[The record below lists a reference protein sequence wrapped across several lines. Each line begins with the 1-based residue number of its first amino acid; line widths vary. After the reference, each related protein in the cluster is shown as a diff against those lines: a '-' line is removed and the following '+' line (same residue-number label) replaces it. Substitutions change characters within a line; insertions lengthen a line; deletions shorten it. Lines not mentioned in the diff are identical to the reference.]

1 MSKKALL
8 EINDLLVAFGGFIAI
23 DHVSLSV
30 LHGEI
35 RCIIGPN
42 GAGKTTLLDAICG
55 KTQASQGSIFFAGIR
70 IDNESEF
77 KRTRLGMG
85 RKFQTPSVYDDLTVY
100 QNIQIS
106 VPKGQS
112 MLSAIFNQ
120 DDQFDDEIQAV
131 AVTTNLENLLTTQA
145 GTLSHG
151 QKQWLEIAM
160 LLVQHPKLLLLDE
173 PVAGMSLKE
182 RDQTVDLIQRISATQ
197 AIVVIEHDMDFVKKL
212 SGNVTVLH
220 QGAILCEGSIE
231 QVQIDPR
238 VREVYLGD

>member
-1 MSKKALL
+1 MSGKSLL
-8 EINDLLVAFGGFIAI
+8 EVRDLVVSFGGFVAI
-23 DHVSLSV
+23 DHVNLTV
-30 LHGEI
+30 QKGEI

-55 KTQASQGSIFFAGIR
+55 KTPATQGSVYFQGIR
-70 IDNESEF
+70 INLESEF
-77 KRTRLGMG
+77 KRTRMGMG
-85 RKFQTPSVYDDLTVY
+85 RKFQTPSVYEDLTVY

-112 MLSAIFNQ
+112 MLYAIFNR
-120 DDQFDDEIQAV
+120 DDQFNQEIMEV
-131 AVTTNLENLLTTQA
+131 AQTTNLGTMLDVQA

-182 RDQTVDLIQRISATQ
+182 RDQTVDLIKRISIIQ

-231 QVQIDPR
+231 QVQADPR

>member
-1 MSKKALL
+1 MSNQALL
-8 EINDLLVAFGGFIAI
+8 EVRDLLVRFGGFVAI
-23 DHVSLSV
+23 DHVNLTVQS
-30 LHGEI
+30 GEI

-55 KTQASQGSIFFAGIR
+55 KTPATQGSIFFKGIR
-70 IDNESEF
+70 IDSESEF
-77 KRTRLGMG
+77 KRTRMGMG

-112 MLSAIFNQ
+112 MLSAIFNS
-120 DDQFDDEIQAV
+120 DDQFNQEILEV
-131 AVTTNLENLLTTQA
+131 AQTTNLVNMLDVQA

-160 LLVQHPKLLLLDE
+160 LLVQRPQLLLLDE

-182 RDQTVDLIQRISATQ
+182 RDQTVDLIQRISAIQ

-220 QGAILCEGSIE
+220 QGAILCEGLIE
-231 QVQIDPR
+231 QIQADPR

>member
-1 MSKKALL
+1 MSNQPLM
-8 EINDLLVAFGGFIAI
+8 EVRDLVVSFGGFVAI
-23 DHVSLSV
+23 DHVNLIIQK
-30 LHGEI
+30 GEI

-55 KTQASQGSIFFAGIR
+55 KTQANQGSIFFNGQQ
-70 IDNESEF
+70 IDSESEF
-77 KRTRLGMG
+77 RRTRMGMG

-112 MLSAIFNQ
+112 MFSAIFNS
-120 DDQFDDEIQAV
+120 DDQFNQEIIDV
-131 AVTTNLENLLTTQA
+131 AKTTNLVNTLNVSA

-160 LLVQHPKLLLLDE
+160 LLVQHPQLLLLDE

-182 RDQTVDLIQRISATQ
+182 RDQTVDLIQHISAIQ

-212 SGNVTVLH
+212 SAKVTVLH
-220 QGAILCEGSIE
+220 QGAILCEGLIE
-231 QVQIDPR
+231 QIQADPR

>member
-1 MSKKALL
+1 M
-8 EINDLLVAFGGFIAI
+8 LVAFGGFIAI

-160 LLVQHPKLLLLDE
+160 LLVQHPQLLLLDE

>member
-1 MSKKALL
+1 MSNQPLM
-8 EINDLLVAFGGFIAI
+8 EVRDLVVSFGGFVAI
-23 DHVSLSV
+23 DYVNLIIQK
-30 LHGEI
+30 GEI

-55 KTQASQGSIFFAGIR
+55 KTQANQGSIFFNGQQ
-70 IDNESEF
+70 IDSESEF
-77 KRTRLGMG
+77 RRTRMGMG

-112 MLSAIFNQ
+112 MFSAIFNS
-120 DDQFDDEIQAV
+120 DDQFNQEIIDV
-131 AVTTNLENLLTTQA
+131 AKTTNLVNTLNVSA

-160 LLVQHPKLLLLDE
+160 LLVQHPQLLLLDE

-182 RDQTVDLIQRISATQ
+182 RDQTVDLIQRISAIQ

-212 SGNVTVLH
+212 SAKVTVLH
-220 QGAILCEGSIE
+220 QGAILCEGLIE
-231 QVQIDPR
+231 QIQADPR

>member
-1 MSKKALL
+1 MSSQSLM
-8 EINDLLVAFGGFIAI
+8 EVRDLVVSFGGFVAI
-23 DHVSLSV
+23 DHVNLTIQK
-30 LHGEI
+30 GEI

-55 KTQASQGSIFFAGIR
+55 KTPATQGSVFFKGQR
-70 IDNESEF
+70 IDSESEF
-77 KRTRLGMG
+77 KRTRMGMG

-106 VPKGQS
+106 VPRGQTI
-112 MLSAIFNQ
+112 LSAIFNS
-120 DDQFDDEIQAV
+120 DDQFNQEIIDV
-131 AVTTNLENLLTTQA
+131 AHTTNLVNTLNVPA

-160 LLVQHPKLLLLDE
+160 LLVQHPQLLLLDE

-182 RDQTVDLIQRISATQ
+182 RDQTVDLIQRISAIQ

-212 SGNVTVLH
+212 SAKVTVLH
-220 QGAILCEGSIE
+220 QGAILCEGLIE
-231 QVQIDPR
+231 QIQADPR

>member
-1 MSKKALL
+1 MSSQSLL
-8 EINDLLVAFGGFIAI
+8 EVRDLLVSFGGFVAI
-23 DHVSLSV
+23 DHVNL
-30 LHGEI
+30 LIQQGEI

-55 KTQASQGSIFFAGIR
+55 KTPATQGSIFFKGIR
-70 IDNESEF
+70 IDVESEF
-77 KRTRLGMG
+77 KRTRMGMG
-85 RKFQTPSVYDDLTVY
+85 
-100 QNIQIS
+100 S

-112 MLSAIFNQ
+112 MLSAIFNS
-120 DDQFDDEIQAV
+120 DDQFNQEIIDV
-131 AVTTNLENLLTTQA
+131 AETTNLVNMLDVQA

-160 LLVQHPKLLLLDE
+160 LLVQHPQLLLLDE

-182 RDQTVDLIQRISATQ
+182 RDQTVNLIQRISAIQ

-231 QVQIDPR
+231 QVQADPR

>member
-1 MSKKALL
+1 MNSRSVL
-8 EINDLLVAFGGFIAI
+8 EVQDLAVRFGGFIAI
-23 DHVSLSV
+23 DNVNLTIES
-30 LHGEI
+30 GEI

-55 KTQASQGSIFFAGIR
+55 KTPVTHGSIYFAGVQ
-70 IDNESEF
+70 IDTESEF
-77 KRTRLGMG
+77 KRTRMGMG

-112 MLSAIFNQ
+112 ILSAIFNS
-120 DDQFDDEIQAV
+120 DDQFNEEILEV
-131 AVTTNLENLLTTQA
+131 ANLTNLQDMLPAQA

-182 RDQTVDLIQRISATQ
+182 RDQTVELIRRISATQ

-212 SGNVTVLH
+212 SANVTVLH
-220 QGAILCEGSIE
+220 QGAILCDGSIE
-231 QVQIDPR
+231 QVQADPR

>member
-1 MSKKALL
+1 MLFPDA
-8 EINDLLVAFGGFIAI
+8 D
-23 DHVSLSV
+23 
-30 LHGEI
+30 
-35 RCIIGPN
+35 
-42 GAGKTTLLDAICG
+42 GKGDVET
-55 KTQASQGSIFFAGIR
+55 
-70 IDNESEF
+70 
-77 KRTRLGMG
+77 
-85 RKFQTPSVYDDLTVY
+85 
-100 QNIQIS
+100 
-106 VPKGQS
+106 
-112 MLSAIFNQ
+112 IFNR
-120 DDQFDDEIQAV
+120 DDQFNQEIMEV
-131 AVTTNLENLLTTQA
+131 AQTTNLGTMLDVQA

-182 RDQTVDLIQRISATQ
+182 RDQTVDLIQRISVIQ

-231 QVQIDPR
+231 QVQADPR

>member
-1 MSKKALL
+1 MSKQALL

-55 KTQASQGSIFFAGIR
+55 KTQASQGSIFFDGIR

>member
-1 MSKKALL
+1 
-8 EINDLLVAFGGFIAI
+8 
-23 DHVSLSV
+23 
-30 LHGEI
+30 
-35 RCIIGPN
+35 
-42 GAGKTTLLDAICG
+42 
-55 KTQASQGSIFFAGIR
+55 
-70 IDNESEF
+70 
-77 KRTRLGMG
+77 
-85 RKFQTPSVYDDLTVY
+85 VYDDLTVY

-112 MLSAIFNQ
+112 MLSAIFNS
-120 DDQFDDEIQAV
+120 DDQFTQEIGDV
-131 AVTTNLENLLTTQA
+131 AEITNLLTMLDVQA

-160 LLVQHPKLLLLDE
+160 LLVQHPQLLLLDE

-182 RDQTVDLIQRISATQ
+182 RDQTVDLIQRISAIQ

-231 QVQIDPR
+231 QIQADPR

>member
-1 MSKKALL
+1 MSNQSLM
-8 EINDLLVAFGGFIAI
+8 EVRDLVVSFVGFVAI
-23 DHVSLSV
+23 DHVNLTIQK
-30 LHGEI
+30 GEI

-55 KTQASQGSIFFAGIR
+55 KTPATQGSIFFKGQR
-70 IDNESEF
+70 IDSESEF
-77 KRTRLGMG
+77 KRTRMGMG

-106 VPKGQS
+106 VPRGQT
-112 MLSAIFNQ
+112 MLSAIFNS
-120 DDQFDDEIQAV
+120 DDQFNEEIIEV
-131 AVTTNLENLLTTQA
+131 AKITNLVNSLNVPA

-160 LLVQHPKLLLLDE
+160 LLVQHPQLLLLDE

-182 RDQTVDLIQRISATQ
+182 RDQTVDLIQRISAIQ

-212 SGNVTVLH
+212 SAKVTVLH
-220 QGAILCEGSIE
+220 QGAILCEGLIE
-231 QVQIDPR
+231 QIQADPR

>member
-1 MSKKALL
+1 MSNQALL

>member
-1 MSKKALL
+1 MSGKSLL
-8 EINDLLVAFGGFIAI
+8 DVHDLVVSFGGFVAI
-23 DHVSLSV
+23 DHVNLTV
-30 LHGEI
+30 QQGEI

-55 KTQASQGSIFFAGIR
+55 KTPATQGSIYFQGIR
-70 IDNESEF
+70 IDLESEF
-77 KRTRLGMG
+77 KRTRMGMG

-112 MLSAIFNQ
+112 MLSAIFNK
-120 DDQFDDEIQAV
+120 DDQFNQEIMEV
-131 AVTTNLENLLTTQA
+131 AQTTNLGTMLDVQA

-182 RDQTVDLIQRISATQ
+182 RDQTVDLIQRISVIQ

-231 QVQIDPR
+231 QVQADPR

>member
-1 MSKKALL
+1 MSNQSLL
-8 EINDLLVAFGGFIAI
+8 AVRNLVVSFGGFVAI
-23 DHVSLSV
+23 DHVDLTIQK
-30 LHGEI
+30 GEI

-55 KTQASQGSIFFAGIR
+55 KSPMTQGSIFFSGQR
-70 IDNESEF
+70 IDHESEF
-77 KRTRLGMG
+77 KRTRMGMG

-112 MLSAIFNQ
+112 MLSAIFNS
-120 DDQFDDEIQAV
+120 DDQFNQEIMDV
-131 AVTTNLENLLTTQA
+131 AQTTNLVGSLDFQA

-160 LLVQHPKLLLLDE
+160 LLVQHPQLLLLDE

-182 RDQTVDLIQRISATQ
+182 RDQTVDLIQRISAIQ

-212 SGNVTVLH
+212 SAKVSVLH
-220 QGAILCEGSIE
+220 QGAILCEGLIE
-231 QVQIDPR
+231 QIQEDPR

>member
-1 MSKKALL
+1 MSKQALL
-8 EINDLLVAFGGFIAI
+8 EINNLLVAFGGFIAI